1 MCAGVVSHVAPCR
14 INIRRLTEKCVCLKR
29 REVWLTEL
37 FRELGWLSLFHFLKQ
52 PSAAHDCDGLNT
64 DAER

>member
-1 MCAGVVSHVAPCR
+1 MRGGGVVCDVMSHQNTTIVRNMRCS
-14 INIRRLTEKCVCLKR
+14 KR
-29 REVWLTEL
+29 REIWLTEL

-52 PSAAHDCDGLNT
+52 PFTVHDCNGLNT

>member
-1 MCAGVVSHVAPCR
+1 MSYQDAANDRNMRFS
-14 INIRRLTEKCVCLKR
+14 KR
-29 REVWLTEL
+29 REIWLTEL